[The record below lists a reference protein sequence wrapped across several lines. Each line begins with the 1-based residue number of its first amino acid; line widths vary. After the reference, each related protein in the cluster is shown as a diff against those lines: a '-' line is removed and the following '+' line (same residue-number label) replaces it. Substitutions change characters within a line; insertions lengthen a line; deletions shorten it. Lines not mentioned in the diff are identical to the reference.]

1 MHSKEFNLYV
11 ISMFGHFI
19 AIGMAVWYGMT
30 CDTWEWLCGTAFIYS
45 HDHNLC

>member
-19 AIGMAVWYGMT
+19 VILGMAVWYGMT
-30 CDTWEWLCGTAFIYS
+30 CDAWE
-45 HDHNLC
+45 

>member
-19 AIGMAVWYGMT
+19 AIGMVVWYGMT
-30 CDTWEWLCGTAFIYS
+30 CDAWE
-45 HDHNLC
+45 